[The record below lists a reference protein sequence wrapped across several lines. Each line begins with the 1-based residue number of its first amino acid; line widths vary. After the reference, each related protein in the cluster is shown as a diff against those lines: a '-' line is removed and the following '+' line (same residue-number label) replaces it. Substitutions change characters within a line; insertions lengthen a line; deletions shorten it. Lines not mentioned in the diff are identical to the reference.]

1 MAAKTNLK
9 TTLVMFALTIAVS
22 TCTTVQA
29 QIIYVDANAPGA
41 DNGLSWTNA
50 YNYLQDALTAAVAAD
65 EIRVAQGAYKP
76 DQGVGITADDRYA
89 IFQLVNAVTI
99 KGGYAGFGAPNP
111 DARDVELYDTI
122 LTGDLAGNDGA
133 NFAYN
138 TENSYQVVTGS
149 GTDATAVLDGFT
161 ITAGNANGTG
171 IYRYGSGVYNDQGSP
186 TLTNCTLKNNWASS
200 TAGGGM
206 YNIGSTPTLIN
217 CAFTDNW
224 PDGMDNYDS
233 SPTLTGCTFSGNF
246 KAMHNDNSSPNINDC
261 SFNDNDRGM
270 YNIISSPTLTN
281 CAFINNDGA
290 MSNWGGSNPTLTN
303 CTFTQN
309 ASTGNGGGIFNEN
322 ANPVLTDCDFIGNSA
337 GTGGAIYDFNSN
349 PTMTNCTF
357 TGNSAGS
364 HSGAMRN
371 FNSRVVLTDC
381 IFTGNSATDDAGAM
395 GNSQSTLTLTNC
407 TFTANSGSEGGA
419 ILNSGTDASFTTC
432 TFRNNLASAGGG
444 ALVSFGGSA
453 TLVSCLFAGNWA
465 DGGFSGGGAVLIDG
479 GMVTLTN
486 CTLVGN
492 GTAKTTGG
500 ILNDGNI
507 LILTNSILWN
517 NMDADGIDQEAQIWP
532 DGTIDVKYSCILG
545 GWPGVGNIDDDP
557 LFVSPGYWDAAGPWI
572 EGDYHLLQ
580 PSPCIDAGDPGYVAG
595 PSETDL
601 DGQPRILGG
610 RIDMGAYEH
619 TSVVP
624 IEAGISPGV
633 INLKSKGKWI
643 TALLTFPEGYNVADV
658 DTSTILLQ
666 GQFPL
671 QELAWS
677 DEVTREIMLRFDRVD
692 VQTGLNPGNVEVT
705 ITGSFTGG
713 TPFEGSAVIKV
724 INKGGKK

>member
-1 MAAKTNLK
+1 MANKIHPIIIIAILASFI
-9 TTLVMFALTIAVS
+9 VVCLTG
-22 TCTTVQA
+22 TVQA
-29 QIIYVDANAPGA
+29 DIIYVDADAAGA
-41 DNGLSWTNA
+41 NDGSSWDDA
-50 YNYLQDALTAAVAAD
+50 YNYLRDALNAAVAAD
-65 EIRVAQGAYKP
+65 EIQVARGAYKP
-76 DQGVGITADDRYA
+76 DQGAGITAGDRYA
-89 IFQLVNAVTI
+89 TFQIVTAVTI
-99 KGGYAGFGAPNP
+99 KGGYAGFGETNP
-111 DARDVELYDTI
+111 DARNVELYETI
-122 LTGDLAGNDGA
+122 LTGDLTGNDGM
-133 NFAYN
+133 NFADN
-138 TENSYQVVTGS
+138 TENSYHVVTGS

-161 ITAGNANGTG
+161 ITAGNANGMG
-171 IYRYGSGVYNDQGSP
+171 IYRYGSGVYNDQGSQ

-200 TAGGGM
+200 AAGGGM
-206 YNIGSTPTLIN
+206 YNTGSTPTLTN
-217 CAFTDNW
+217 CAFTGNW

-233 SPTLTGCTFSGNF
+233 SPTLTGCIFSGNF

-261 SFNDNDRGM
+261 TFTDNDRGM
-270 YNIISSPTLTN
+270 YNIVSSPTLTN
-281 CAFINNDGA
+281 CAFTNNNGA

-309 ASTGNGGGIFNEN
+309 TSTVNGGGMYNED
-322 ANPVLTDCDFIGNSA
+322 ANPVLTDCDFIANSA
-337 GTGGAIYDFNSN
+337 DIGGAIYDFNSN
-349 PTMTNCTF
+349 PTLTTCTF
-357 TGNSAGS
+357 TDNSADS

-419 ILNSGTDASFTTC
+419 ILNSSTDASFTTC

-444 ALVSFGGSA
+444 ALVSSGGSA
-453 TLVSCLFAGNWA
+453 MLVSCLFSGNWA

-486 CTLVGN
+486 CTIIGN
-492 GTAKTTGG
+492 GTGNTTGG

-517 NMDADGIDQEAQIWP
+517 NMDEDGIDQEAQIWP

-545 GWPGVGNIDDDP
+545 GWAGAGNISDDP
-557 LFVSPGYWDAAGPWI
+557 LFVSPGYWDAAGHWI
-572 EGDYHLLQ
+572 EGDYHLLP
-580 PSPCIDAGDPGYVAG
+580 PSPCIDAGDPGYVVG

-624 IEAGISPGV
+624 IELGISPGV
-633 INLKSKGKWI
+633 INLKSQGKWI

-658 DTSTILLQ
+658 DTATILLQ
-666 GQFPL
+666 GQIQM

-692 VQTGLNPGNVEVT
+692 VQTVLSPGNIEVT
-705 ITGSFTGG
+705 ITGSFTDG
-713 TPFEGSAVIKV
+713 TPFEGSAIVKV

>member
-1 MAAKTNLK
+1 MARKIHP
-9 TTLVMFALTIAVS
+9 VIIIAILASFIMVCF
-22 TCTTVQA
+22 TGIVQA
-29 QIIYVDANAPGA
+29 DIIYVDADAAGA
-41 DNGLSWTNA
+41 NDGLSWDDA
-50 YNYLQDALTAAVAAD
+50 YNYLQDALNDAVAAD
-65 EIRVAQGAYKP
+65 EIHVAQGVYKP
-76 DQGVGITADDRYA
+76 DQGAGITAGDRYA
-89 IFQLVNAVTI
+89 TFQLITAVTI
-99 KGGYAGFGAPNP
+99 KGGYAGFGESNP
-111 DARDVELYDTI
+111 DARDVELYETI

-133 NFAYN
+133 NFANN

-200 TAGGGM
+200 AAGGGM
-206 YNIGSTPTLIN
+206 YNTGSTPTLTN

-246 KAMHNDNSSPNINDC
+246 KAMHNDNSSPNINDGT
-261 SFNDNDRGM
+261 FTDNDRGM
-270 YNIISSPTLTN
+270 YNIESSPTLTN
-281 CAFINNDGA
+281 CAFTNNNGA
-290 MSNWGGSNPTLTN
+290 MSSWGGSNPTLTN

-309 ASTGNGGGIFNEN
+309 ASTGNGGGMYNEN

-349 PTMTNCTF
+349 PTLTNCTF
-357 TGNSAGS
+357 TENSTGS

-371 FNSRVVLTDC
+371 FNSRVVLTNC

-419 ILNSGTDASFTTC
+419 ILNDITDASFTNC
-432 TFRNNLASAGGG
+432 TFTNNLASAGGG

-453 TLVSCLFAGNWA
+453 TLVSCLFSGNWA

-517 NMDADGIDQEAQIWP
+517 NMDEDGIDQEAQIWP

-545 GWPGVGNIDDDP
+545 GWAGVGNISDDP
-557 LFVSPGYWDAAGPWI
+557 LFVLPGYWDAAGPWI

-580 PSPCIDAGDPGYVAG
+580 SSPCIDAGDPAYVHAPG
-595 PSETDL
+595 ETDL
-601 DGQPRILGG
+601 DGQPRVLGG

-624 IEAGISPGV
+624 IEVGISPGV
-633 INLKSKGKWI
+633 INLKSQGRWI

-658 DTSTILLQ
+658 DTATIFLQ
-666 GQFPL
+666 GQIQM

-692 VQTGLNPGNVEVT
+692 VQTVLSPGNIEVT
-705 ITGSFTGG
+705 ITGSFTSG
-713 TPFEGSAVIKV
+713 TSFEGSAVVKV
-724 INKGGKK
+724 MNKGGKK